1 MVVLIVG
8 VGVEECV
15 FVLELRRFLLA
26 LMEGNLSMLSG
37 SRESSSICCLRL
49 GTKSGN
55 EGEDAESGT
64 LSELF
69 PLPLLLL
76 LCVVSVCTRL

>member
-8 VGVEECV
+8 VGVDECV

-55 EGEDAESGT
+55 EGEDAESET

-69 PLPLLLL
+69 PLPLFL
-76 LCVVSVCTRL
+76 VVIACMVG